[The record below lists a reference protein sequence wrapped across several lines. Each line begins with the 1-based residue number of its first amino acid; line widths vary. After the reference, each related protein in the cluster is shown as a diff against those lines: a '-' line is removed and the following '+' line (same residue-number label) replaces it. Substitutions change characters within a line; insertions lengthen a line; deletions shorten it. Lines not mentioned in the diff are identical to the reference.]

1 MKQLCAI
8 LSVPTAEGPQ
18 ALAISPT
25 DDVWFL
31 TPDACPPEFKEWL
44 ARTMKGAEHDLLG
57 FIFVGDQ
64 WSRQ

>member
-1 MKQLCAI
+1 MKQLCALI
-8 LSVPTAEGPQ
+8 SVPTAEGHQ

-31 TPDACPPEFKEWL
+31 SPDACPPEFKEWL
-44 ARTMKGAEHDLLG
+44 QSTMKEAAHDVLG

-64 WSRQ
+64 WKRS